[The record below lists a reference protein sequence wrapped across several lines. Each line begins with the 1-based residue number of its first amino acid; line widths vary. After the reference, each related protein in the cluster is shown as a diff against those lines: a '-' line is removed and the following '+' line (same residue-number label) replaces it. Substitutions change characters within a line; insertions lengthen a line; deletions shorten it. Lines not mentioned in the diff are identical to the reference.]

1 MRLFLVFLFLTFSL
15 GSCSPK
21 ETATSPVSL
30 SVDELISLLSEETEQ
45 LTIYNFWATWCTPC
59 LKEMPDFE
67 RFAKDHPEVKLIFVS
82 LDRKSVWD
90 SKVPQVMEE
99 LGIKSQVFLIEPE
112 VDLNWRFRVSE
123 KWKLMSIPVT
133 LMIEGN
139 KRLFFDAPLN
149 YRDLGIAQ
157 LELQKTLS
165 NTSIFEKN

>member
-1 MRLFLVFLFLTFSL
+1 MRKILVYFFLAFFLC
-15 GSCSPK
+15 SCTTKEKSISPI
-21 ETATSPVSL
+21 SL

-67 RFAKDHPEVKLIFVS
+67 RFANEHSEVKLIFVS
-82 LDRKSVWD
+82 LDRKSVWET
-90 SKVPQVMEE
+90 KVPQVIQE
-99 LGIKSQVFLIEPE
+99 LGIKSQVVLVEPE
-112 VDLNWRFRVSE
+112 TDLNWRFRVSE

-133 LMIEGN
+133 LMVEGN

-157 LELQKTLS
+157 LQLQKTLS

>member
-1 MRLFLVFLFLTFSL
+1 MRLFLVFIFLALFL

-21 ETATSPVSL
+21 ETSASPVSL
-30 SVDELISLLSEETEQ
+30 SVDELILLLSEETEQ
-45 LTIYNFWATWCTPC
+45 LTIFNFWATWCTPC

-67 RFAKDHPEVKLIFVS
+67 RFSKEHPEVKLIFVS

-90 SKVPQVMEE
+90 SKVPQVIEE
-99 LGIKSQVFLIEPE
+99 LGIKSQVLLVEPE
-112 VDLNWRFRVSE
+112 ADLNWRYRVSE

-133 LMIEGN
+133 LMVEGN

-157 LELQKTLS
+157 LQLQKTLS
-165 NTSIFEKN
+165 NTFIFEKK

>member
-1 MRLFLVFLFLTFSL
+1 MRLFLFIFLALFL
-15 GSCSPK
+15 GSCFPK
-21 ETATSPVSL
+21 ETSASPVSL
-30 SVDELISLLSEETEQ
+30 SVDELVLLVSKETEQ

-90 SKVPQVMEE
+90 SKVPQVIEE
-99 LGIKSQVFLIEPE
+99 LGIKSQVLLVEPE
-112 VDLNWRFRVSE
+112 VDLNWRYKVSE

-133 LMIEGN
+133 LMVEGN

-157 LELQKTLS
+157 LQLQKTLS
-165 NTSIFEKN
+165 NTSIFKKK

>member
-1 MRLFLVFLFLTFSL
+1 MRHLIILISFAFLANACT
-15 GSCSPK
+15 PN
-21 ETATSPVSL
+21 ATLPL
-30 SVDELISLLSEETEQ
+30 STTSTVEELLSLLSEETEQ

-67 RFAKDHPEVKLIFVS
+67 RFANDHPEVKLIFVS

-90 SKVPQVMEE
+90 SKVPQVIDE

-112 VDLNWRFRVSE
+112 TDLNWRYRVSE

-165 NTSIFEKN
+165 NTSIFEKK

>member
-1 MRLFLVFLFLTFSL
+1 MRLFLFVFLALLL

-67 RFAKDHPEVKLIFVS
+67 KFAKDHPEVKLIFVS

-90 SKVPQVMEE
+90 SKVPQVIEE
-99 LGIKSQVFLIEPE
+99 LGISNQVLLVEPQA
-112 VDLNWRFRVSE
+112 DLNWRFRVSE
-123 KWKLMSIPVT
+123 NWKLMSIPVT
-133 LMIEGN
+133 LMVEGK

-165 NTSIFEKN
+165 NSSIFEKK

>member
-1 MRLFLVFLFLTFSL
+1 MRHLIILISFAFLANACT
-15 GSCSPK
+15 PN
-21 ETATSPVSL
+21 ATLPL
-30 SVDELISLLSEETEQ
+30 STTSTVEELLSLLSEETEQ

-67 RFAKDHPEVKLIFVS
+67 RFSKEHPEVKLIFVS

-90 SKVPQVMEE
+90 SKVPQVIEE
-99 LGIKSQVFLIEPE
+99 LGIKSQVLLVEPE
-112 VDLNWRFRVSE
+112 ADLNWRYRVSE

-133 LMIEGN
+133 LMVEGN

-157 LELQKTLS
+157 LQLQKTLS

>member
-1 MRLFLVFLFLTFSL
+1 MRLFLVFIFLALFL

-21 ETATSPVSL
+21 ETSASPVSL
-30 SVDELISLLSEETEQ
+30 SVDELILLLSEETEQ

-67 RFAKDHPEVKLIFVS
+67 RFSKEHPEVKLIFVS

-90 SKVPQVMEE
+90 SKVPQVIEE
-99 LGIKSQVFLIEPE
+99 LGIKSQVLLVEPE
-112 VDLNWRFRVSE
+112 ADLNWRYRVSE
-123 KWKLMSIPVT
+123 KWNLMSIPVT
-133 LMIEGN
+133 LMVEGN

-157 LELQKTLS
+157 LQLQKTLS
-165 NTSIFEKN
+165 NTFIFEKK

>member
-1 MRLFLVFLFLTFSL
+1 
-15 GSCSPK
+15 
-21 ETATSPVSL
+21 
-30 SVDELISLLSEETEQ
+30 
-45 LTIYNFWATWCTPC
+45 
-59 LKEMPDFE
+59 MPDFE

-90 SKVPQVMEE
+90 SKVPQVIEE
-99 LGIKSQVFLIEPE
+99 LGIESQVFLIEPE
-112 VDLNWRFRVSE
+112 ADLNWRFRVSE

-133 LMIEGN
+133 LMTEGD

-165 NTSIFEKN
+165 NTFIFEKK